1 MTTDI
6 TELAQAAEKYRLT
19 LEAHRQNP
27 RNYDALD
34 AWDKASSEFM
44 ALVNNDELNI
54 ISSLLDKLETEE
66 GYRKGAFLACNRWH
80 NKFRQTEGKL
90 EAEERRNAEL
100 VEALEKAQSKLDKI
114 KANSCHVDT
123 SDDAF
128 IPNSLDAW
136 GRPVPQYL
144 PYDFSGNPGAS
155 ATQYCNGW
163 NDAGGYWLN
172 YVREL
177 EQQNS
182 IANEKV
188 TELSRLVQHNISRAE
203 DAERRAERISKSLSL
218 SHPGLLHATNEL
230 VLIFS
235 HALADKLY
243 AAQEKYNHG
252 TSWRNND
259 WQEACQRDFQKHI
272 TKGDPRDVA
281 AYCAFMWWHGW
292 STKPAEGLES
302 STVTVKLPHQTDFD
316 DPLSAY
322 EAIEK
327 CKEALTAAGI
337 KWEAE

>member
-1 MTTDI
+1 MTDI
-6 TELAQAAEKYRLT
+6 TELAQMKGQKVEGSYYLAECTDCGKMYPSNKLNGGEPLFCGDYGECYCPHCNADDAAIGDCGDTAATAWNYQ
-19 LEAHRQNP
+19 QN
-27 RNYDALD
+27 RIDA
-34 AWDKASSEFM
+34 
-44 ALVNNDELNI
+44 
-54 ISSLLDKLETEE
+54 
-66 GYRKGAFLACNRWH
+66 
-80 NKFRQTEGKL
+80 
-90 EAEERRNAEL
+90 L
-100 VEALEKAQSKLDKI
+100 VEALEKAQQL
-114 KANSCHVDT
+114 
-123 SDDAF
+123 
-128 IPNSLDAW
+128 
-136 GRPVPQYL
+136 
-144 PYDFSGNPGAS
+144 
-155 ATQYCNGW
+155 ATQQGNIACALF
-163 NDAGGYWLN
+163 DEVTAQ
-172 YVREL
+172 RQRIAEL

-203 DAERRAERISKSLSL
+203 DAERRAERISKSSSL

-272 TKGDPRDVA
+272 AKGDPRDVA

-302 STVTVKLPHQTDFD
+302 RTVTVKLPYYRNTYKGPFADEVEHQVR
-316 DPLSAY
+316 L
-322 EAIEK
+322 
-327 CKEALTAAGI
+327 ALELFSTAAGI

>member
-6 TELAQAAEKYRLT
+6 TELAQRVER
-19 LEAHRQNP
+19 
-27 RNYDALD
+27 
-34 AWDKASSEFM
+34 
-44 ALVNNDELNI
+44 I
-54 ISSLLDKLETEE
+54 ISDMRLKHGDKDTYAPVMKWDE
-66 GYRKGAFLACNRWH
+66 FLA
-80 NKFRQTEGKL
+80 
-90 EAEERRNAEL
+90 L
-100 VEALEKAQSKLDKI
+100 VEALEARDKQIANDVQI
-114 KANSCHVDT
+114 KARLCRES
-123 SDDAF
+123 
-128 IPNSLDAW
+128 NSLHDRLREAEK
-136 GRPVPQYL
+136 RI
-144 PYDFSGNPGAS
+144 A
-155 ATQYCNGW
+155 
-163 NDAGGYWLN
+163 
-172 YVREL
+172 EL

-203 DAERRAERISKSLSL
+203 DAERRAERISKSSSL

-272 TKGDPRDVA
+272 AKGDPRDVA

-302 STVTVKLPHQTDFD
+302 RTVTVKLPDYRNTYKGPFADEVEHQVR
-316 DPLSAY
+316 L
-322 EAIEK
+322 
-327 CKEALTAAGI
+327 ALELFSSAAGI
-337 KWEAE
+337 KVEVE

>member
-6 TELAQAAEKYRLT
+6 TELAQREKFEAWFVNDVVGADVTFPAFEDGAYAEGEIYDEQFYFMLQAMWMAWKAA
-19 LEAHRQNP
+19 
-27 RNYDALD
+27 
-34 AWDKASSEFM
+34 
-44 ALVNNDELNI
+44 
-54 ISSLLDKLETEE
+54 
-66 GYRKGAFLACNRWH
+66 G
-80 NKFRQTEGKL
+80 
-90 EAEERRNAEL
+90 AEL
-100 VEALEKAQSKLDKI
+100 VEALEKAQRHANLTEAERQAYLGLISKRDERI
-114 KANSCHVDT
+114 A
-123 SDDAF
+123 
-128 IPNSLDAW
+128 
-136 GRPVPQYL
+136 
-144 PYDFSGNPGAS
+144 
-155 ATQYCNGW
+155 
-163 NDAGGYWLN
+163 
-172 YVREL
+172 EL

-188 TELSRLVQHNISRAE
+188 TELSRLVQHNISRSE
-203 DAERRAERISKSLSL
+203 DAERRAERISKSSSL

-252 TSWRNND
+252 ASWRNND

-272 TKGDPRDVA
+272 AKGDPRDVA

-337 KWEAE
+337 KVETE

>member
-6 TELAQAAEKYRLT
+6 TELAQMKGQKVEGSYYLAECTDCGKMYPSNNLNGGEPLFSGDYGECYCPHCSADDAAIGDCGDT
-19 LEAHRQNP
+19 AATAW
-27 RNYDALD
+27 NYQQGRIDA
-34 AWDKASSEFM
+34 
-44 ALVNNDELNI
+44 
-54 ISSLLDKLETEE
+54 
-66 GYRKGAFLACNRWH
+66 
-80 NKFRQTEGKL
+80 
-90 EAEERRNAEL
+90 L
-100 VEALEKAQSKLDKI
+100 VEALEKAQQRIS
-114 KANSCHVDT
+114 
-123 SDDAF
+123 
-128 IPNSLDAW
+128 
-136 GRPVPQYL
+136 
-144 PYDFSGNPGAS
+144 
-155 ATQYCNGW
+155 
-163 NDAGGYWLN
+163 
-172 YVREL
+172 EL

-203 DAERRAERISKSLSL
+203 DAERRAERISKSSSL

-272 TKGDPRDVA
+272 AKGDPRDVA

-292 STKPAEGLES
+292 STKPAEELES
-302 STVTVKLPHQTDFD
+302 RTVTVKLPEPFK
-316 DPLSAY
+316 LAKSSSGLMYYFAN
-322 EAIEK
+322 EVNES
-327 CKEALTAAGI
+327 LTAAGI

>member
-1 MTTDI
+1 MTDI
-6 TELAQAAEKYRLT
+6 TELAQSEI
-19 LEAHRQNP
+19 N
-27 RNYDALD
+27 DAL
-34 AWDKASSEFM
+34 AQLKQLSEYPTPSTQYARVLHKYFSS
-44 ALVNNDELNI
+44 
-54 ISSLLDKLETEE
+54 
-66 GYRKGAFLACNRWH
+66 
-80 NKFRQTEGKL
+80 
-90 EAEERRNAEL
+90 L
-100 VEALEKAQSKLDKI
+100 VEALEKAQQL
-114 KANSCHVDT
+114 
-123 SDDAF
+123 
-128 IPNSLDAW
+128 
-136 GRPVPQYL
+136 
-144 PYDFSGNPGAS
+144 
-155 ATQYCNGW
+155 ATQQGNIACALF
-163 NDAGGYWLN
+163 DEVTAQ
-172 YVREL
+172 RQRIAEL

-203 DAERRAERISKSLSL
+203 DAERRAERISKSSSL

-272 TKGDPRDVA
+272 AKGDPRDVA

-302 STVTVKLPHQTDFD
+302 RTVTVKLPYYRNTYKGPFADEVEHQVR
-316 DPLSAY
+316 L
-322 EAIEK
+322 
-327 CKEALTAAGI
+327 ALELFSTAAGI

>member
-1 MTTDI
+1 MTDI
-6 TELAQAAEKYRLT
+6 TELAQMKGQKVEGSYYLAECTDCGKMYPSNKLNGGEPLFCGDYGECYCPHCNADDAAIGDCGDTAATAWNYQ
-19 LEAHRQNP
+19 QN
-27 RNYDALD
+27 RIDA
-34 AWDKASSEFM
+34 
-44 ALVNNDELNI
+44 
-54 ISSLLDKLETEE
+54 
-66 GYRKGAFLACNRWH
+66 
-80 NKFRQTEGKL
+80 
-90 EAEERRNAEL
+90 L
-100 VEALEKAQSKLDKI
+100 VEALEKAQQL
-114 KANSCHVDT
+114 
-123 SDDAF
+123 
-128 IPNSLDAW
+128 
-136 GRPVPQYL
+136 
-144 PYDFSGNPGAS
+144 
-155 ATQYCNGW
+155 ATQQGNIACALF
-163 NDAGGYWLN
+163 DEVTAQ
-172 YVREL
+172 RQRIAEL

-203 DAERRAERISKSLSL
+203 DAERRAERISKSSSL

-272 TKGDPRDVA
+272 AKGDPRDVA

-302 STVTVKLPHQTDFD
+302 RTVTVKLPDYRNTYKGPFADEVEHQVR
-316 DPLSAY
+316 L
-322 EAIEK
+322 
-327 CKEALTAAGI
+327 ALELFSTAAGI

>member
-1 MTTDI
+1 MTDI
-6 TELAQAAEKYRLT
+6 TELAQMKGQKVEGSYYLAECTDCGKMYPSNKLNGGEPLFCGDYGECYCPHCNADDAAIGDCGDTAATAWNYQ
-19 LEAHRQNP
+19 QN
-27 RNYDALD
+27 RIDA
-34 AWDKASSEFM
+34 
-44 ALVNNDELNI
+44 
-54 ISSLLDKLETEE
+54 
-66 GYRKGAFLACNRWH
+66 
-80 NKFRQTEGKL
+80 
-90 EAEERRNAEL
+90 L
-100 VEALEKAQSKLDKI
+100 VEALEKAQQL
-114 KANSCHVDT
+114 
-123 SDDAF
+123 
-128 IPNSLDAW
+128 
-136 GRPVPQYL
+136 
-144 PYDFSGNPGAS
+144 
-155 ATQYCNGW
+155 ATQQGNIACALF
-163 NDAGGYWLN
+163 DEVTAQ
-172 YVREL
+172 RQRIAEL

-203 DAERRAERISKSLSL
+203 DAERRAERISKSSSL

-272 TKGDPRDVA
+272 AKGDPRDVA

-302 STVTVKLPHQTDFD
+302 RTVTVKLPPRVDSSNVPFAGLAWNCCLD
-316 DPLSAY
+316 
-322 EAIEK
+322 EVERR
-327 CKEALTAAGI
+327 LTAAGI

>member
-6 TELAQAAEKYRLT
+6 TELAQSLKAAAEKWQ
-19 LEAHRQNP
+19 EAWGK
-27 RNYDALD
+27 YDKVEITIA
-34 AWDKASSEFM
+34 EFIR
-44 ALVNNDELNI
+44 AAEQYESIVKDPANI
-54 ISSLLDKLETEE
+54 
-66 GYRKGAFLACNRWH
+66 LA
-80 NKFRQTEGKL
+80 
-90 EAEERRNAEL
+90 L
-100 VEALEKAQSKLDKI
+100 VEALEKAQTKSVEQGRT
-114 KANSCHVDT
+114 SCELFDEVT
-123 SDDAF
+123 TLRQRIA
-128 IPNSLDAW
+128 
-136 GRPVPQYL
+136 
-144 PYDFSGNPGAS
+144 
-155 ATQYCNGW
+155 
-163 NDAGGYWLN
+163 
-172 YVREL
+172 EL

-203 DAERRAERISKSLSL
+203 DAERRAERISKSSSL

-272 TKGDPRDVA
+272 AKGDPRDVA

-302 STVTVKLPHQTDFD
+302 RTVTVKLPYYRNTYKGPFADEVEHQVR
-316 DPLSAY
+316 L
-322 EAIEK
+322 
-327 CKEALTAAGI
+327 ALELFSTAAGI